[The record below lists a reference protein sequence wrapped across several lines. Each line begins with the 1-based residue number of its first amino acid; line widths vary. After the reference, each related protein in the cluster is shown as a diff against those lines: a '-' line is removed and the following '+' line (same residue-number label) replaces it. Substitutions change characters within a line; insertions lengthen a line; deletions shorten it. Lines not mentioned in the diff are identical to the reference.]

1 MFVLFNWSFIELIA
15 MPTHESSN
23 VAHVSFY
30 KTSEF
35 IGIILLTFALT
46 LELWF
51 PWPLLSGTPDTIL
64 KMGGVAL
71 LVIGIVI
78 LKRIESTRTASFT
91 WYSNHQAG
99 QERTFSM
106 VSKSHVHCNYLHHCA
121 STRFTTP
128 KYMDLT
134 ASSHLPD
141 SILLR
146 LDSGGRDI
154 SERVI
159 SRGVGGLLCQ
169 YTPLALM
176 TSTRNLK
183 YGSYE

>member
-1 MFVLFNWSFIELIA
+1 

-78 LKRIESTRTASFT
+78 LRMVHGELNRLGQPHSPGIPTTKLVKSGPFRWSRNPTYTAIIFIIVPALGLLLRST
-91 WYSNHQAG
+91 W
-99 QERTFSM
+99 
-106 VSKSHVHCNYLHHCA
+106 
-121 STRFTTP
+121 
-128 KYMDLT
+128 
-134 ASSHLPD
+134 
-141 SILLR
+141 ILL
-146 LDSGGRDI
+146 LLPI
-154 SERVI
+154 SPTVFYFVLIQEEEI
-159 SRGVGGLLCQ
+159 YLKELFRGEWEDYCVN
-169 YTPLALM
+169 TPRWL
-176 TSTRNLK
+176 
-183 YGSYE
+183 